1 MSKFKSYG
9 PPTLFFEMSRGCVRS
24 TASRALDIKNY
35 IRANEFYT
43 RSDMRLK
50 NNVEDLGDENLQK
63 LKQIIPKSY
72 RFKNDKLI
80 HFGFIAQD
88 VEKVYPNLVA
98 VDIDGMK
105 SINYLEMVPLLLHK
119 INNLERKVEELSNN
133 KNNK

>member
-1 MSKFKSYG
+1 MSKFKTWK
-9 PPTLFFEMSRGCVRS
+9 PTLFFEMSRGCVTTS
-24 TASRALDIKNY
+24 ASRALDVNNF
-35 IRANEFYT
+35 IRGNEFYT
-43 RSDMRLK
+43 RSDIRLK
-50 NNVEDLGDENLQK
+50 NNIEDLGDENLHK

-72 RFKNDKLI
+72 RFKNEKLI